1 MHSPPTARHAI
12 SACKGPR
19 EPATEGRTRSLL
31 LLRTRATG
39 TISKPALLGL
49 QRDLALQLQFDV
61 GSDSMPHHDW
71 GIMDGGWIGRGDV
84 GAVGVVVAGG
94 QGSDQ
99 AVVPAGAD
107 GGLGRAV
114 PRCLAWP

>member
-1 MHSPPTARHAI
+1 MS
-12 SACKGPR
+12 SC
-19 EPATEGRTRSLL
+19 RS
-31 LLRTRATG
+31 RATSIAVFVKRFSPVLSRRRG
-39 TISKPALLGL
+39 AERARVGRAMSS
-49 QRDLALQLQFDV
+49 LALQLQFDI